1 MRFLF
6 PSLRHDRTFLTPC
19 AQHSRRHPTPSERI
33 LWEALRA
40 RRLGIKFRRQVIL
53 GATIVDFFAPEVRLA
68 VEVDGAAHVGR
79 EVRDRERDAYLSWYG
94 VRVLRVKAWHV
105 ERELHAVL
113 ARIRA
118 ALGVTAPQ
126 ARSGPRPWGR
136 R

>member
-6 PSLRHDRTFLTPC
+6 PSLRHDRPYLTPS
-19 AQHSRRHPTPSERI
+19 AQRSRRYPTASERL

-40 RRLGIKFRRQVIL
+40 RRLGVKFRRQVVL

-79 EVRDRERDAYLSWYG
+79 EVRDRARDAYLAGYG

-113 ARIRA
+113 VRIRE
-118 ALGVTAPQ
+118 ALG
-126 ARSGPRPWGR
+126 
-136 R
+136 

>member
-19 AQHSRRHPTPSERI
+19 AQHSRRYPTPSERI

-40 RRLGIKFRRQVIL
+40 RRLGIKFRRQVVL
-53 GATIVDFFAPEVRLA
+53 GTVIVDFFAPEVRLA
-68 VEVDGAAHVGR
+68 VEVDGAAHTGR
-79 EVRDRERDAYLSWYG
+79 ELLDRERDAYLSRFD

-118 ALGVTAPQ
+118 ALG
-126 ARSGPRPWGR
+126 
-136 R
+136 